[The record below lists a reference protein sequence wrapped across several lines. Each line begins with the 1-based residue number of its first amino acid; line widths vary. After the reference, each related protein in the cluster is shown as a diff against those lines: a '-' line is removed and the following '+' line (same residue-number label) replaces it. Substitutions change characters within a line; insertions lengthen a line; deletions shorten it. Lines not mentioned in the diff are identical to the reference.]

1 MYIFF
6 DIGSTLVDE
15 EEAYRHRIMDMIRG
29 TSVTL
34 DEFIEKRIAFAEEG
48 YNGDEKAIEL
58 FGLSKTPWHSED
70 EIPYND
76 CEETLRILCEK
87 GYKLG
92 VIANQLPGAKERLE
106 AWGIG
111 KYFEVTASSAE
122 IGVSKP
128 DPRIFKTALEMAGCK
143 PENAVMIGDRLD
155 NDIRP
160 AKELGMRTVRIRKGP
175 AVYMKPSCDEEIPDY
190 EIDTLSEL
198 VTIL

>member
-48 YNGDEKAIEL
+48 YNGDEKTIEL
-58 FGLSKTPWHSED
+58 FGLTKTPWHSED

-160 AKELGMRTVRIRKGP
+160 AKELGMRTVRIRKGL
-175 AVYMKPSCDEEIPDY
+175 AVYMKPSCDEETPDY

-198 VTIL
+198 LTIL

>member
-48 YNGDEKAIEL
+48 YNGDEKTIEL
-58 FGLSKTPWHSED
+58 FGLTKTPWHSED

-160 AKELGMRTVRIRKGP
+160 AKELGMRTVRIRKGR

-198 VTIL
+198 LTIL